1 MTQQEQGRST
11 SQRSLPP
18 DSLLQSYLACDQA
31 AVAEKLL
38 HELIGAARLIIES
51 IVRRRLVF
59 YSASKIQDRE
69 DLCGEV
75 IVELPRPLLPRLVIS
90 LALAACFAALGCNR
104 QGSPSGEAHQS
115 AVAGPFDPCSLLT
128 SGEVAT
134 AIQASA
140 VESQHSDS
148 SHCMYRAKDG
158 FNVLIVEAGGHGADS
173 VFSGLRAGNALIG
186 GSEKVSKVGDESI
199 SWAMGQ
205 EFSARNGDAY
215 VTIDMRGMTK
225 GQTSVVGPQ
234 LAQKALARL

>member
-90 LALAACFAALGCNR
+90 LALA
-104 QGSPSGEAHQS
+104 AHQS

>member
-11 SQRSLPP
+11 SQRSLPS

-90 LALAACFAALGCNR
+90 LALAACFAALGCNPAGCR
-104 QGSPSGEAHQS
+104 QAKAVNLQAPVRMRFTGFAFWDGAHWS
-115 AVAGPFDPCSLLT
+115 RKDPQRGNSHGTKMVGTLWELHPAWRACLLL
-128 SGEVAT
+128 
-134 AIQASA
+134 
-140 VESQHSDS
+140 
-148 SHCMYRAKDG
+148 K
-158 FNVLIVEAGGHGADS
+158 
-173 VFSGLRAGNALIG
+173 RAG
-186 GSEKVSKVGDESI
+186 
-199 SWAMGQ
+199 MGPIP
-205 EFSARNGDAY
+205 FSLA
-215 VTIDMRGMTK
+215 
-225 GQTSVVGPQ
+225 SGPETH
-234 LAQKALARL
+234 